1 VTQARKLDRRH
12 ALVSISALFLTANY
26 CARRD
31 QPSQPPAR
39 PDGVPVSAFN
49 SSSTA
54 EEVTRG
60 LDLTGKTAM
69 VTGATSGLGL
79 ETLRVLA
86 LRGAHVVAT
95 GRTRQRAAEAC
106 ATVAAG
112 RSTPVAMDLENWDS
126 VVAAAGTIAALGR
139 PLDILICNAG
149 IMAPPALR
157 LVNGVEQQF
166 AVNHLG
172 HFVLCH
178 HLLGPLRAANQGR
191 VVVVSSWLYSMAPPS
206 GIDFENL
213 DGSRGYDPQQAYGQ
227 SKLANALFAFELARR
242 LSDSRV
248 TANALHPGVSNTN
261 LDRSNP
267 AWRRV
272 GARLIAWNRPWVKSV
287 EEAAAT
293 QAYLATAPGL
303 ATVTGQYFQDCNP
316 VIPTGRH
323 VRDQELAARLWATS
337 EELTRRHLL

>member
-1 VTQARKLDRRH
+1 M
-12 ALVSISALFLTANY
+12 
-26 CARRD
+26 
-31 QPSQPPAR
+31 
-39 PDGVPVSAFN
+39 PVSAFN

-54 EEVTRG
+54 EDVTRG

-95 GRTRQRAAEAC
+95 GRTRERAVEAC
-106 ATVAAG
+106 SSMAAG

-213 DGSRGYDPQQAYGQ
+213 DGSRGYDPQQASRPVEARQRPLCLRACRAAVRQSGHGQ
-227 SKLANALFAFELARR
+227 RAAPGGEQHQPRSVQ
-242 LSDSRV
+242 SRV
-248 TANALHPGVSNTN
+248 AASGRPS
-261 LDRSNP
+261 DR
-267 AWRRV
+267 R
-272 GARLIAWNRPWVKSV
+272 NRPWVKSV

-303 ATVTGQYFQDCNP
+303 ATVTGQYFEDCNP

-323 VRDQELAARLWATS
+323 VRDRELAARLWAKS
-337 EELTRRHLL
+337 EELTRRYLP